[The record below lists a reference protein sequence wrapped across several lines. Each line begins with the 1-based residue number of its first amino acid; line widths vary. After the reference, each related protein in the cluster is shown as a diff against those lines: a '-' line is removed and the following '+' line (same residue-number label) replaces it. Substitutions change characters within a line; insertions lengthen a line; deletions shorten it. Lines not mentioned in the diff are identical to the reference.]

1 MWGARDGN
9 LASVEVLL
17 AAGADTRP
25 TNALGRD
32 AFLLAAAGGQP
43 QTIDMFLA
51 RGADVNA
58 VDKNG
63 TTALMMATPTPAA
76 VIGVA
81 SPELERARRET
92 AALLRAVGGTE

>member
-1 MWGARDGN
+1 MVRTLLDAGADVN
-9 LASVEVLL
+9 NSNST

-58 VDKNG
+58 VDKRRNSQ
-63 TTALMMATPTPAA
+63 
-76 VIGVA
+76 A
-81 SPELERARRET
+81 SDRGRCRCQCER
-92 AALLRAVGGTE
+92 